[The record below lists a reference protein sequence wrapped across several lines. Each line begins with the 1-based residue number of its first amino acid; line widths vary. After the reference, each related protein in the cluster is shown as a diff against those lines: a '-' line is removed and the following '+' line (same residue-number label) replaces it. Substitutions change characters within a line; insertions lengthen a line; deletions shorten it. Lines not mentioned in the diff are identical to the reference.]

1 MEQKSGD
8 RAGYIRSIN
17 PRTDLREIAD
27 LIELCFK
34 DTIDEDGL
42 DYIRYLRK
50 LSTNI
55 TNYSWGGE
63 SSFASVAQIQGFV
76 YEVDGKIVGN
86 LSMIPFH
93 KNGEFIYLVAN
104 VAVHPSYRRQRIALD
119 LTAKSI
125 KYGKEKSAKSI
136 WLQVRDD
143 NPPAIT
149 LYQQMGF
156 IEKCRRTT
164 YTLSPSVRIREYK
177 GYGININKRE
187 NEDWPHQKVWLNE
200 NYPDNVRWNVGLREN
215 RLLPGFWNSLSR
227 LFSGVSITN
236 LSVYR
241 DQKLLGIATLE
252 KTNLYADNLWIACPE
267 ENDDMVI
274 RASIPY
280 FRTSKFFIRPQTIN
294 YPVNRGER
302 AFEDLGFKKNHTL
315 IWMEEK
321 LDSKSFIPEN

>member
-1 MEQKSGD
+1 MEQKAGE
-8 RAGYIRSIN
+8 RAGNIRSIN

-34 DTIDEDGL
+34 DTLDEDGL

-50 LSTNI
+50 LASNF
-55 TNYSWGGE
+55 NEFSWGGE
-63 SSFASVAQIQGFV
+63 SSFSSIARIQGFI

-104 VAVHPSYRRQRIALD
+104 VAVHPLHRRKKIALD

-125 KYGKEKSAKSI
+125 KYAKEKSAESI

-149 LYQQMGF
+149 LYRQMGF
-156 IEKCRRTT
+156 VEKYRRSTFT
-164 YTLSPSVRIREYK
+164 IPGTVSLKEYK
-177 GYGININKRE
+177 GYGITISQRG
-187 NEDWPHQKVWLNE
+187 NEEWDQHKSWLND
-200 NYPDNVRWNVGLREN
+200 NYPDDIRWNVGLRDN
-215 RLLPGFWNSLSR
+215 RLLPGFWNALSR
-227 LFSGVSITN
+227 FFSGVSVKN
-236 LSVYR
+236 LSVFKN
-241 DQKLLGIATLE
+241 QQLIGIASLE

-267 ENDDMVI
+267 ENDDEVV

-280 FRTSKFFIRPQTIN
+280 FRSSRIFIRPQTIN
-294 YPVNRGER
+294 YPVDRGEK

-321 LDSKSFIPEN
+321 LNARSFVSEM